1 MFHRYACASSLICT
15 LTGTL
20 SSIHDCSRERS
31 RNDRE
36 QRKLGMEAKWSAGN
50 RRYQASLLSERR
62 EVRQSGIFER
72 VPSESTCTDNNPMPT
87 APITTTMVH
96 DDEPDWAKDI

>member
-20 SSIHDCSRERS
+20 SSIYDCSRERS

-72 VPSESTCTDNNPMPT
+72 VASESTDNNPMPT